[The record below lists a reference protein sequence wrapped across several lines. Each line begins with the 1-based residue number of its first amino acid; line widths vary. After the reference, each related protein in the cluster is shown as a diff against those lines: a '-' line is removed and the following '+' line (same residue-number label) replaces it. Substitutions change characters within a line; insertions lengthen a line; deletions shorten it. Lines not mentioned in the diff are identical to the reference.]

1 MKKLCAMLTGGFLAF
16 LLAVCFDAYMDQR
29 IEMNKEAVRNHRS
42 YERFGSSEVQ
52 KLIMDDHTLPVFGSS
67 ELMPISDYRQDISSF
82 LNGEDMNIVTIG
94 AGYYQSLNHTM
105 ELGAISEGIRSGKVA
120 LFLSPQWFDTKGLPS
135 EAFPPRFSEDQLLE
149 FLRNRKVS
157 DDNKKYVLDR
167 TLDLLSGSPT
177 QRARVE
183 KYKKGFESPV
193 SAERIYTKIM
203 GAFWR
208 ERQKYETYKQLDE
221 MYTEIPREDL
231 ANIDYSE
238 MLNLAEEQGEKA
250 CTNNEF
256 GIYDE
261 YWTKY
266 VKEVYDK
273 GSVKTSQQVFT
284 ESVEYADLQCF
295 LSVAKEL
302 GIEVILVSIPVHEK
316 WYEYQGLKSDIYYDN
331 IRKIANEYENVILL
345 DMTEYGDEKYFFK
358 DVMHLGWKGWTRV
371 NEALYKEF
379 KKK

>member
-1 MKKLCAMLTGGFLAF
+1 MKKLCAMLTGGVLAF
-16 LLAVCFDAYMDQR
+16 LLAFCFDAYMDQK

-67 ELMPISDYRQDISSF
+67 ELMPLSDYRKNISSF

-105 ELGAISEGIRSGKVA
+105 ELGAISEGIQSKKVA
-120 LFLSPQWFDTKGLPS
+120 LFLSPQWFVEGGTPA
-135 EAFPPRFSEDQLLE
+135 EAFPSRFSEDELLG
-149 FLRNRKVS
+149 FLGNCKIS

-167 TLDLLSGSPT
+167 TLNLLSGSPT

-193 SAERIYTKIM
+193 SAEGIYTKIM
-203 GAFWR
+203 GVFWE

-221 MYTEIPREDL
+221 MSREIPREDL

-238 MLNLAEEQGEKA
+238 MLRLAEAQGEKA

-273 GSVKTSQQVFT
+273 GAVKTSQQVFA
-284 ESVEYADLQCF
+284 ESVEYADLRCF

-302 GIEVILVSIPVHEK
+302 GVEVILVSIPVHEK
-316 WYEYQGLKSDIYYDN
+316 WYEYQGLKSDVYYDN
-331 IRKIANEYENVILL
+331 IRNIANEYENVVLL
-345 DMTEYGDEKYFFK
+345 DMTRYGDEKYFLK

-371 NEALYKEF
+371 NEALYREF
-379 KKK
+379 KKE